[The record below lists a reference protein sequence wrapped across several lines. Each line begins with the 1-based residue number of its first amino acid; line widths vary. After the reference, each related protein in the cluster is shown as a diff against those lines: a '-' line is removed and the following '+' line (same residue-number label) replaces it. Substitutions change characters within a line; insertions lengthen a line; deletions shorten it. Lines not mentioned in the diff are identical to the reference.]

1 MNDIM
6 SKISREEL
14 ISPDVVGSFARELF
28 DTRKNTRLDQKEI
41 QEGGL
46 S

>member
-1 MNDIM
+1 MNDIINRM
-6 SKISREEL
+6 SREEL
-14 ISPDVVGSFARELF
+14 IIPDVVQAFVRELF
-28 DTRKNTRLDQKEI
+28 DTRKDTRFDQKEI